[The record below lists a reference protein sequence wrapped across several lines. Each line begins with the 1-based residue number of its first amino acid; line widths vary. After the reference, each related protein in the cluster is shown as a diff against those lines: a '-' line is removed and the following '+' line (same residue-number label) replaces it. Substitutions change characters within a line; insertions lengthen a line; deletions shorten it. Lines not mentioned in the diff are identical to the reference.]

1 MQKNILD
8 NFPMLNVL
16 KSYFRDGIKMCIAGG
31 CFKSFF
37 NFEKAKDIDIF
48 FETKKDFEVY
58 LSEIREDDDYEMIYE
73 NSKAIGFKHFD
84 HHTRIDLVRSV
95 FAKPEQI
102 ISNFDF
108 TVSKFALFEEEVII
122 NIKSSEVKTKQM
134 SVIYADNYFEHLHLK
149 KLVIDDKI
157 PFPISS
163 FNRMIRYIRYG
174 FIPCNKTK
182 AKLIESIQKISSKE
196 IDIPKELYESFD

>member
-16 KSYFRDGIKMCIAGG
+16 KHYFRDGLKMCIAGG
-31 CFKSFF
+31 CFKNYF
-37 NFEKAKDIDIF
+37 NFEKVKDIDIF
-48 FETKKDFEVY
+48 FETKKDFEAY
-58 LSEIREDDDYEMIYE
+58 LSEINDDEDYKMIYE
-73 NSKAIGFKHFD
+73 NSKAIGFKHID

-108 TVSKFALFEEEVII
+108 TVAKFALFEEEVII
-122 NIKSSEVKTKQM
+122 KVKSNEVKTKQM
-134 SVIYADNYFEHLHLK
+134 SVIHADNYFEHLHLK

-174 FIPCNKTK
+174 FIPCNETK
-182 AKLIESIQKISSKE
+182 AKLIEAIRKISTKE
-196 IDIPKELYESFD
+196 IDIPKELYEGVD